1 MQLING
7 LDSKGATPS
16 IPTPA
21 ARPIKTTY
29 VLPGPRFFIAFFLH
43 LKFIDL
49 DQWSTGG
56 LGLDFQDI
64 PLREIATIKSKAS
77 TNVFV
82 KQWLIVGDWRRLK
95 MLTKP

>member
-1 MQLING
+1 MALIQRVR
-7 LDSKGATPS
+7 
-16 IPTPA
+16 
-21 ARPIKTTY
+21 RPPYQPLQHVHKETTY

-43 LKFIDL
+43 LKIVKFIDL
-49 DQWSTGG
+49 DQGSTGG

-77 TNVFV
+77 TKVFV
-82 KQWLIVGDWRRLK
+82 KHWLIVGDWRRLK

>member
-7 LDSKGATPS
+7 LDSKAATVRRSVDVP
-16 IPTPA
+16 PYKKTA
-21 ARPIKTTY
+21 TRPIKTTY

-49 DQWSTGG
+49 DQGSTGG
-56 LGLDFQDI
+56 LGLDFQQDI

-82 KQWLIVGDWRRLK
+82 KHWLIVGD
-95 MLTKP
+95 